1 MKKQKQ
7 IKRTLSQPEAIEHIC
22 NMLNTTDGISRSE
35 LADEICEQFGFINPR
50 GAKQRAGCLKA
61 LRELNFAGK
70 IILPPPSRKPG
81 TRKPRRLSEPVA
93 PPQNVPAQVGEICE
107 LTLFRVET
115 EEHMRIWNELM
126 IQDHPRGAG
135 LLVGRQIRYLIE
147 SEYGWLGG
155 IAFSSAAFQ
164 LEDRDQWIGW
174 DLETRRANLHYVVN
188 MSRFLIRSD
197 VSCRNLASKVLGMA
211 IRQLPQDFENRYGYS
226 PLLLESFVDKS
237 QYTGT
242 CYRAANWQLI
252 GHTKGRG
259 RQDRFNKKG
268 ETIKDIYV
276 YPLEND
282 FRLKMDIPE
291 DRGVEAIEIENGID
305 GESWA
310 ENEFGGAPLGD
321 KRLSRRLV
329 EIANEKAE
337 NPGVSYSGA
346 VGGAWPKVKAYYRFI
361 DKPDDSAV
369 TMENILLPHRQR
381 TIQRMKAQQTVLCL
395 QDGSDLNFSNLDKCE
410 GLGVIGTN
418 QTGAQS
424 RGFHLHSTIAVT
436 SEGLPLGILRSE
448 CTAPELKD
456 KNDNRPSTAIP
467 IEEKKTFCWIESV
480 RDCINLQTLMPDTSI
495 INVMDREGDFF
506 EMFDDHR
513 GNSENVDLIVR
524 AKHDRKTT
532 GEHKLF
538 EAARQSPIKKR
549 MNIKVPRQS
558 ARSKKSKQKA
568 KPKRQARIAE
578 VSVRYT
584 QVEFNPPSYY
594 RNKDPLT
601 IWVVHAW
608 EENPPTN
615 TEPLEWFLLTTID
628 MKSVDDALQIIK
640 WYSLRWRIEDW
651 HRVLKSGCKTEK
663 AANETAERLKRTI
676 AINLVIAWRIML
688 MTLLGREVPELP
700 AEVLFSDLEIE
711 VLKAYAKIKNFT
723 PPKNLG
729 DAVKV
734 VARIGGYLDRKKD
747 PPPGHKLM
755 WQGYTQLQLMC
766 EGFALSSQ
774 R

>member
-1 MKKQKQ
+1 
-7 IKRTLSQPEAIEHIC
+7 
-22 NMLNTTDGISRSE
+22 
-35 LADEICEQFGFINPR
+35 
-50 GAKQRAGCLKA
+50 
-61 LRELNFAGK
+61 
-70 IILPPPSRKPG
+70 
-81 TRKPRRLSEPVA
+81 
-93 PPQNVPAQVGEICE
+93 
-107 LTLFRVET
+107 
-115 EEHMRIWNELM
+115 
-126 IQDHPRGAG
+126 
-135 LLVGRQIRYLIE
+135 
-147 SEYGWLGG
+147 
-155 IAFSSAAFQ
+155 
-164 LEDRDQWIGW
+164 
-174 DLETRRANLHYVVN
+174 
-188 MSRFLIRSD
+188 
-197 VSCRNLASKVLGMA
+197 MA
-211 IRQLPQDFENRYGYS
+211 IRQLPQDFGTRYGYS

-237 QYTGT
+237 QSGT
-242 CYRAANWQLI
+242 CYRATNWQLI

-259 RQDRFNKKG
+259 RQDRSNKKG

-282 FRLKMDIPE
+282 FRLKMDVPE
-291 DRGVEAIEIENGID
+291 DMGVEAIEIENGINSED
-305 GESWA
+305 WA
-310 ENEFGGAPLGD
+310 ENEFGGAPIGD

-346 VGGAWPKVKAYYRFI
+346 VGGVWPKVKAYYRFI

-381 TIQRMKAQQTVLCL
+381 TIQRMKAQQTVLCV
-395 QDGSDLNFSNLDKCE
+395 QDGSDLSFSNLDKCE

-424 RGFHLHSTIAVT
+424 RGFHLHSTMAIT
-436 SEGLPLGILRSE
+436 TEGLPLGILHSE

-456 KNDNRPSTAIP
+456 KDDDRPCRAIP

-480 RDCINLQTLMPDTSI
+480 HDCMNLQALMPDTSI

-506 EMFDDHR
+506 EMFDDQR
-513 GNSENVDLIVR
+513 WNSKNVDLIVR
-524 AKHDRKTT
+524 AKHDRNIT

-538 EAARQSPIKKR
+538 EAARQSPIKTR

-568 KPKRQARIAE
+568 KPKRPARTAE
-578 VSVRYT
+578 VSVRFT
-584 QVEFNPPSYY
+584 QVEFNPPSHHKD
-594 RNKDPLT
+594 KDPLT
-601 IWVVHAW
+601 VWVVHVW
-608 EENPPTN
+608 EENPPAN

-628 MKSVDDALQIIK
+628 IKSVDDALQIIK

-711 VLKAYAKIKNFT
+711 VLKAYS
-723 PPKNLG
+723 
-729 DAVKV
+729 
-734 VARIGGYLDRKKD
+734 KKK
-747 PPPGHKLM
+747 PLLPLKP
-755 WQGYTQLQLMC
+755 
-766 EGFALSSQ
+766 
-774 R
+774 

>member
-1 MKKQKQ
+1 MKNPKQKQ
-7 IKRTLSQPEAIEHIC
+7 IKRTLSQPEAIEHIRHL
-22 NMLNTTDGISRSE
+22 LNTTDGISRSE

-50 GAKQRAGCLKA
+50 GARQRAGCLKA
-61 LRELNFAGK
+61 LRELDCAGK
-70 IILPPPSRKPG
+70 IILPPPSRRPG
-81 TRKPRRLSEPVA
+81 TRSPRRLPEPV
-93 PPQNVPAQVGEICE
+93 PPPEDVPTEVGEICE
-107 LTLFRVET
+107 LALFRVET

-174 DLETRRANLHYVVN
+174 DSEIRLANLHYVVN

-211 IRQLPQDFENRYGYS
+211 IRQLPQDFGTRYGYS

-237 QYTGT
+237 QSGT
-242 CYRAANWQLI
+242 CYRATNWQLI

-259 RQDRFNKKG
+259 RQDRSNKKG

-282 FRLKMDIPE
+282 FRLKMDVPE
-291 DRGVEAIEIENGID
+291 DRGVEAIEIENGINSED
-305 GESWA
+305 WA
-310 ENEFGGAPLGD
+310 ENEFGGAPIGD

-346 VGGAWPKVKAYYRFI
+346 VGGVWPKVKAYYRFI

-381 TIQRMKAQQTVLCL
+381 TIQRMKAQQTVLCV
-395 QDGSDLNFSNLDKCE
+395 QDGSDLSFSNLDKCE

-424 RGFHLHSTIAVT
+424 RGFHLHSTMAIT
-436 SEGLPLGILRSE
+436 TEGLPLGILHSE

-456 KNDNRPSTAIP
+456 KDDDRPCRAIP

-480 RDCINLQTLMPDTSI
+480 HDCMNLQALMPDTSI

-506 EMFDDHR
+506 EMFDDQR
-513 GNSENVDLIVR
+513 WNSKNVDLIVR
-524 AKHDRKTT
+524 AKHDRNIT

-538 EAARQSPIKKR
+538 EAARQSPIKTR
-549 MNIKVPRQS
+549 ISIKVPRQS

-568 KPKRQARIAE
+568 KPKRPARTAE
-578 VSVRYT
+578 VSVRFT
-584 QVEFNPPSYY
+584 QVEFNPPSHHKD
-594 RNKDPLT
+594 KDPLT
-601 IWVVHAW
+601 VWVVHVW
-608 EENPPTN
+608 EENPPAN

-628 MKSVDDALQIIK
+628 IKSVDDALQIIK

-711 VLKAYAKIKNFT
+711 VLKAYS
-723 PPKNLG
+723 
-729 DAVKV
+729 
-734 VARIGGYLDRKKD
+734 KKKSLL
-747 PPPGHKLM
+747 PLKP
-755 WQGYTQLQLMC
+755 
-766 EGFALSSQ
+766 
-774 R
+774 